1 MNSHD
6 FSAFERLD
14 NMRKHAS
21 RVNKVIAKRAIRMA
35 VTSADFWKYQPAW
48 LFRRC
53 VEAVRAMHPNAP
65 KKRQRK

>member
-21 RVNKVIAKRAIRMA
+21 RVNKVIAKRAIGMA
-35 VTSADFWKYQPAW
+35 VKPSEA
-48 LFRRC
+48 FRWARSTIKFMKSKPRWMRC
-53 VEAVRAMHPNAP
+53 SKWPT
-65 KKRQRK
+65 K

>member
-35 VTSADFWKYQPAW
+35 VKPSVALRWARSTIKHMKSKPRWMRYSKWPT
-48 LFRRC
+48 
-53 VEAVRAMHPNAP
+53 
-65 KKRQRK
+65 K